1 MDRIF
6 KGSDFGIIP
15 DTDIA
20 AALNELLAAT
30 ATKAERTKQNRST
43 SSPSQNT
50 GCSVTAPPTCTG
62 RGTTS

>member
-15 DTDIA
+15 GTDIA

-30 ATKAERTKQNRST
+30 ATKAERTKQNWPT
-43 SSPSQNT
+43 SSPSPNT

-62 RGTTS
+62 WGTT